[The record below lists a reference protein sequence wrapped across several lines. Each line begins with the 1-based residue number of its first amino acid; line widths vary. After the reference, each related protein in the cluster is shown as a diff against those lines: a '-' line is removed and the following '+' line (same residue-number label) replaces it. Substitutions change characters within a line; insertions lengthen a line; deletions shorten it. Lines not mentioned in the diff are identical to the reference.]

1 MTKEKKIKIAHIARF
16 AKPHIGGI
24 EAVIEQINKS
34 LPDEEFE
41 KEVFCCSNTE
51 KSSVENGV
59 KYNRFRYLFNFA
71 ANSISPQLFFGMLGL
86 KTDIIH
92 FHMPVIQNV
101 VIWFILYHL
110 GLLKY
115 RKMVITYHGAIV
127 GYDKF
132 MKPFWGLYKY
142 FYQKADII
150 HVLSPN
156 VIESEPILTTFRNKC
171 AIIPYGINTDI
182 QLHKEEVQII
192 REQYHNK
199 KIILC
204 CGRLVKFKGFQ
215 YVIEAMKTIDNA
227 ILLIIGDGPLMESF
241 KAYIEENL
249 LSEKVKLLGSISDKK
264 QKEIYYQTC
273 DIFVLS
279 SIQTSESFGIVQLE
293 AMKYGKPVINTN
305 LGTGVNYIS
314 IDKETGLT
322 VQPKNVEQ
330 LTNAINTLL
339 NKDEL
344 RLQYGQNAR
353 KRVKELFDISNIQS
367 KYEELYENTDYK

>member
-1 MTKEKKIKIAHIARF
+1 MHKKNKKTKITHIARF
-16 AKPHIGGI
+16 AYPHIGGI
-24 EAVIEQINKS
+24 EAVIEQINES
-34 LPDEEFE
+34 LPNEEFE
-41 KEVFCCSNTE
+41 KEVYCCSNIE
-51 KSSVENGV
+51 KSSIENGV
-59 KYNRFRYLFNFA
+59 KYKRFRYLFDFA
-71 ANSISPQLFFGMLGL
+71 ANSISPQLFCGMIGL
-86 KTDIIH
+86 KTDVLH

-101 VIWFILYHL
+101 IIWFILYHL

-115 RKMVITYHGAIV
+115 RKMVVTYHGAIV

-150 HVLSPN
+150 HILSPN
-156 VIESEPILTTFRNKC
+156 VIESEPILTPYRTKC
-171 AIIPYGINTDI
+171 VIVQYGINTNI
-182 QLHKEEVQII
+182 QLCNEEIHII

-293 AMKYGKPVINTN
+293 AMKYSKPIINTD
-305 LGTGVNYIS
+305 LGTGVNYVS
-314 IDKETGLT
+314 IDGETGIT
-322 VQPKNVEQ
+322 VEKENPKAIAD
-330 LTNAINTLL
+330 AINKLL
-339 NKDEL
+339 NDNNL

-353 KRVKELFDISNIQS
+353 ERVEKIFDAEVTKKQFKEF
-367 KYEELYENTDYK
+367 YEKI